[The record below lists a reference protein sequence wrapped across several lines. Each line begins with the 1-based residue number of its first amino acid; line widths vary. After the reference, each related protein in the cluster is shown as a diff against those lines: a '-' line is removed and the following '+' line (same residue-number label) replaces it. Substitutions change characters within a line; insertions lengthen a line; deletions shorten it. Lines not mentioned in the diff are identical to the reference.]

1 MKRVL
6 LLPLCLFVIKSL
18 LANVTLPALV
28 SDNMVLQRNAK
39 INLWGWGDV
48 DEKITIE
55 FQKKQTVAHAD
66 KDGKW
71 KVVLEPLLAGGPY
84 EMVIKG
90 KNTIAIHNILIGDV
104 WLASGQSNMEF
115 MLKNV
120 NNATEEIETADYP
133 DIRLFTV
140 QKKFAFQPERDVVSS
155 GWRFCSPQT
164 VDSFSAVAYF
174 FGRELYKRY
183 KVPIGLIHTSWGGT
197 VAEAWTSAEGVKQFP
212 EFAQEAENISAVS
225 MGDYDAYKKKK
236 ADWLKAF
243 GTTDR
248 GRGNEGLSW
257 ADVKVNTSDWKTM
270 VQPRNWYG
278 YPVLKGYSGIVWFRK
293 EINVPAEAVG
303 KPIEISLGIILWK
316 DSAFFNGQFIG
327 ESTGVDKK
335 RKYMVPGELVK
346 AGRNVI
352 AVRITGVSD
361 FGGMVDA
368 PAELYM
374 KVGDNKLPL
383 TGEWLY
389 KTGPDISSIP
399 DLNGLP
405 SFFEMMPQTPTVLY
419 NAMLAPLIPYSIK
432 GVIWYQGES
441 NADDMD
447 EAKQYYTLFPAMIEN
462 WRRQWGYD
470 LPFLFVQLAGYQP
483 DDANPADY
491 PWAHLRE
498 AQYKTL
504 SLPNTG
510 MATAI
515 DIGEEKDI
523 HPKNKQDVAKR
534 LALAAEK
541 FAYHENIVYS
551 GPTYKTM
558 IVEGD
563 QVHLSFDNTGSGLWV
578 KDKYGYIHGFAIAG
592 PDKNFVWARAYQD
605 GNNVIVHS
613 DRVKQPIAIRYNWG
627 NSPDGNLYNK
637 ENLPA
642 VPFRTDVW

>member
-6 LLPLCLFVIKSL
+6 LLLLCLFVIKGLS
-18 LANVTLPALV
+18 ANVKLPALV
-28 SDNMVLQRNAK
+28 SDNMVLQRNEK

-55 FQKKQTVAHAD
+55 FQKKQVVTKAGQ
-66 KDGKW
+66 DGKW
-71 KVVLEPLLAGGPY
+71 KVVLEPMPAGGPY
-84 EMVIKG
+84 EMVIRG
-90 KNTIAIHNILIGDV
+90 KNTITLYNILVGDV
-104 WLASGQSNMEF
+104 WLASGQSNMEW

-120 NNATEEIETADYP
+120 NNAKAEIETANYP

-140 QKKFAFQPERDVVSS
+140 QKKFAFQPQKDVLAS
-155 GWRFCSPQT
+155 GWRSCSPQT
-164 VDSFSAVAYF
+164 VDSFSAVAYL

-212 EFAQEAENISAVS
+212 AFAKEADNISAVS
-225 MGDYDAYKKKK
+225 MGDYEAYKKKK

-243 GTTDR
+243 GAIDR
-248 GRGNEGLSW
+248 GRGTEGQSW
-257 ADVKVNTSDWKTM
+257 ADVNVNTADWKTM

-293 EINVPAEAVG
+293 EINVPAEAAG

-327 ESTGVDKK
+327 ESTGFDKK
-335 RKYMVPGELVK
+335 RKYTVPGELVK

-368 PAELYM
+368 PAEMYV
-374 KVGDNKLPL
+374 KAGDNKLPL

-399 DLNGLP
+399 ELNALP

-447 EAKQYYTLFPAMIEN
+447 EAKQYYTLFPAMIKD

-470 LPFLFVQLAGYQP
+470 FPFLFVQLAGYQP
-483 DDANPADY
+483 DNADPSDY

-541 FAYHENIVYS
+541 VAYHENIVYS

-558 IVEGD
+558 KVEGD
-563 QVHLSFDNTGSGLWV
+563 KVRLSFDNTGSGLWA
-578 KDKYGYIHGFAIAG
+578 KDKYGYIRGFAIAG
-592 PDKNFVWARAYQD
+592 ENKKFVWAKAYQD
-605 GNNVIVHS
+605 GNDVIVYS
-613 DRVKQPIAIRYNWG
+613 EKLKQPIAVRYNWG

-642 VPFRTDVW
+642 VPFRTDTW